1 MSFRV
6 GMSFR
11 VSTSRVRVS
20 NPHAGHGTF
29 VIRKCSKMFTFITL
43 RREGSVIADM
53 EATLIDH
60 PVAEPIFFARLSN
73 VDFGRLFDGRTELRN
88 VPRE

>member
-1 MSFRV
+1 MFFRV
-6 GMSFR
+6 G
-11 VSTSRVRVS
+11 TSSGWVPI
-20 NPHAGHGTF
+20 PHAGHGTSC
-29 VIRKCSKMFTFITL
+29 IIKCSKMVTFITL
-43 RREGSVIADM
+43 RRKGSVIADM

-73 VDFGRLFDGRTELRN
+73 VDFGRLFDGRTELLN